1 MEKKL
6 MIPFTDLTKQ
16 NLEIKTE
23 IDQAIRRV
31 IDSSSFITGS
41 ITTEFERAF
50 ADFVE
55 AEDCCA
61 TGSGT
66 TALMCALM
74 AVGITDGDEVITT
87 PHTFISTSEAI
98 IWQGA
103 SPVFVDIDDN
113 HQIDVDQ
120 IERRITD
127 KTKAILFVDMY
138 GHTPDIDRLREI
150 ADKYDLWLIEDAAHS
165 VRTKYKGQ
173 QVGSLVDL
181 TCFSFNPVK
190 NLGAIGDAGAITG
203 SRELIAKCR
212 MYNNHGRQNKWTFE
226 VRGINARIDNL
237 QAAVVQAK
245 LPHLDRWLDG
255 KRTIC
260 HRYTEQLKDYVV
272 TPKEHDWCHHTYYV
286 YVIEVPRRDEFIEYM
301 KANGVTCN
309 VHYLESLNEQPL
321 FQKYVTEPTPKVSAM
336 CRRIVSLPC
345 YHTLT
350 VEEQDH
356 IISLVKAWVSND

>member
-1 MEKKL
+1 MEKRL
-6 MIPFTDLTKQ
+6 MIPFTDLRQ
-16 NLEIKTE
+16 QYLEAKTD
-23 IDQAIRRV
+23 IDAAIARV
-31 IDSSSFITGS
+31 LDTSNYITGA
-41 ITTEFERAF
+41 ITDEFETKF
-50 ADFVE
+50 AEWVGAE
-55 AEDCCA
+55 ACCA

-66 TALMCALM
+66 TALMCSMM
-74 AVGITDGDEVITT
+74 AIGVTDGDEVITT

-150 ADKYDLWLIEDAAHS
+150 ADKHNLYLIEDAAHS
-165 VRTKYKGQ
+165 VRSKYKGV
-173 QVGSLVDL
+173 QVGSLADL

-190 NLGAIGDAGAITG
+190 NLGAMGDAGAITG
-203 SRELIAKCR
+203 RADLIARAR

-226 VRGINARIDNL
+226 LRGINARIDNM
-237 QAAVVQAK
+237 QAAIVLAK
-245 LPHLDRWLDG
+245 LPYLDRWLDG
-255 KRTIC
+255 KRAIC

-301 KANGVTCN
+301 RENGVICN

-321 FQKYVTEPTPKVSAM
+321 FQKYITEPTPKVSAM

-350 VEEQDH
+350 VEQQDH
-356 IISLVKAWVSND
+356 IINLVKAWVSID